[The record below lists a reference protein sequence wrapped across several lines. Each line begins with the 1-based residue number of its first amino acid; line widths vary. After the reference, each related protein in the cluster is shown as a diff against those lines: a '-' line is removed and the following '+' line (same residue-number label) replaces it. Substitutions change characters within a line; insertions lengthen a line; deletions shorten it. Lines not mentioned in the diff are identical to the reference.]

1 MNDDFTDEE
10 WSKIK
15 ALEPLA
21 GRAAPQSVQHATI
34 RTRSVAKLGQ
44 QLFFDKDVAEGITV
58 AGPSGDVGETR
69 KVACVNCHDSKY
81 FADSHRH
88 DLPGAPPNNGLVP
101 GLSHGRNWLATNT
114 GQMVNLHWYEWT
126 LWAGRFDSM
135 IEHGVGVWGTSATL
149 LAQARFMYTK
159 YKDEYNAAF
168 PDYPLDERL
177 GLPTTDPA
185 NVFPAT
191 GGRGGHRRGRRA
203 RSR

>member
-1 MNDDFTDEE
+1 M
-10 WSKIK
+10 
-15 ALEPLA
+15 
-21 GRAAPQSVQHATI
+21 
-34 RTRSVAKLGQ
+34 AKLGQ

-58 AGPSGDVGETR
+58 AGPSGAVGEIR

-81 FADSHRH
+81 FADTHQSST
-88 DLPGAPPNNGLVP
+88 LPAGAAGTNGLVP

-149 LAQARFMYTK
+149 LAQASLRVHEVQGRIQRGVPGLRRSTSGWVCRRPIRPTS
-159 YKDEYNAAF
+159 F
-168 PDYPLDERL
+168 PR
-177 GLPTTDPA
+177 PA
-185 NVFPAT
+185 P
-191 GGRGGHRRGRRA
+191 RRASARPRA